1 MSLIRLKLSRALSIM
16 SVSLLLSYTSS
27 YAQSSS
33 MNYVETKTY
42 LDAAGSSF
50 LRHIDYYDDLGF
62 VSETVDVGQ
71 NTTGTPLVSKTE
83 YNTIMKPYCQ
93 WGPVPSTGL
102 EFLDDVFD
110 EAETTYGENQPYSM
124 YEYDDFKELS
134 RSSKPGEAW
143 EDRWV
148 TVTRCVVPAG
158 VVRKYSVSSDG
169 ALSDDGTYPY
179 GVLTSITTTD
189 EDGRSVTVYSNIHE
203 NTVLER
209 RGADNDTYYVYDTYG
224 RLCYVLPPMCQQCST
239 AMMPKYWYKY
249 TYDDRGRCTE
259 KQLPGCA
266 AVKYWYDSA
275 DRIQSEQDGCL
286 RERSQYRNYSYD
298 ATGRLILQTVS
309 TTRGEATQNNAVA
322 VEVKNYYDG
331 YAFRL
336 ELGQLFPEW
345 ADSINAILP
354 TVEARNKL
362 TATMRGTSN
371 GSRYCEIY
379 RYDMNGRVMY
389 TLSAYGDKWMK
400 TAHTTYNF
408 AGDVTGMEERVYTSN
423 SNISLLAGRRIYNSY
438 YPSTRLL
445 KRTMVSSIDRSGV
458 GIGQNISKPTYD
470 VLGNITGNDRPGT
483 AADMT
488 YSYDILHGWLKG
500 ISSPSGFSEQLQ
512 RETADNAQYAGNI
525 GSMQWRNAVNGELH
539 KYDYTYDGLG
549 RLTDSQYSSSVNGTD
564 GRFDESLTYNRNGS
578 ITSLLRSGMRN
589 DGTFGVIDD
598 LSVNYD
604 GNRLLKVTDDAESLN
619 YNGALDF
626 NDGADM
632 TAEYEYD
639 STGALTKDRN
649 RGITGIT
656 YDLSHNPQTIVMN
669 GGQIVNDYT
678 SDGRKLCS
686 TQSTGMTTTTDM
698 YVDGLIIRNGAPLTW
713 QFNGGYVSLG
723 ANSVPQSW
731 NYYITDHLGSTR
743 MVVDSQNIIK
753 ETINYYPFGSEM
765 TMTPPAQLTS
775 NPNWQPYRFTGK
787 ELVRQNGLNMYDFGA
802 RWYDVAGVPVW
813 TSMDPLCEKNYPVT
827 PYSYCNGDPV
837 NRFDPDG
844 LFTVFINGMN
854 LFSGGSPDYWGN
866 FDKNLMQKIQEIS
879 GHVLYRDGSING
891 FWGLNLMNGIT
902 YSMAMSGH
910 RMKSNMFAE
919 DRHSYGYAQGKYDAA
934 FIVSQ
939 MQRNK
944 KGFITEKLRLV
955 THSMGGA
962 YGKGYAQAI
971 VDYAYNNKDK
981 CEGLVI
987 DEYDLAPYQTNM
999 QQAVWGVNT
1008 YQWSH
1013 VHDKIA
1019 GNSLIRGAVRMTD
1032 NYMGTDWYKSHT
1044 IDSYEQSNI
1053 INQIMSLPQGVY
1065 IFSNGEFI
1073 KQQ

>member
-1 MSLIRLKLSRALSIM
+1 MVMSLVRFKLSRALSIM
-16 SVSLLLSYTSS
+16 SVSLLLSYTGS

-83 YNTIMKPYCQ
+83 YNTIMKPYYQ
-93 WGPVPSTGL
+93 WAPVPSTGL
-102 EFLDDVFD
+102 DFLDAVHN
-110 EAETTYGENQPYSM
+110 EANALYGEYLSYSM

-134 RSSKPGEAW
+134 CSWKPGDSW
-143 EDRWV
+143 EDHCV
-148 TVTRCVVPAG
+148 TVTRSVVPAG

-309 TTRGEATQNNAVA
+309 ATRGEATQNNAVA
-322 VEVKNYYDG
+322 LEEKNYYDN
-331 YAFRL
+331 YAFRS

-379 RYDMNGRVMY
+379 RYDTNGRVMY

-400 TAHTTYNF
+400 IAHTTYNF
-408 AGDVTGMEERVYTSN
+408 SGDVARMEEKVYTNSN
-423 SNISLLAGRRIYNSY
+423 NNISLLVGRRIYNSY

-445 KRTMVSSIDRSGV
+445 KRTMVSSIDRNGV
-458 GIGQNISKPTYD
+458 GMGQNISIPTYD
-470 VLGNITGNDRPGT
+470 VLGNIISNNRPGT

-488 YSYDILHGWLKG
+488 YTYDILHGWLKS
-500 ISSPSGFSEQLQ
+500 ISSTSGFSEQLQ

-525 GSMQWRNAVNGELH
+525 GSIQWRNAANGELH

-549 RLTDSQYSSSVNGTD
+549 RLTDSRYSSSVNGTD

-578 ITSLLRSGMRN
+578 ITSLLRSGMKN

-598 LSVNYD
+598 LSINYD
-604 GNRLLKVTDDAESLN
+604 GNRLLNVTDDAESLN

-639 STGALTKDRN
+639 STCALTKDRN

-656 YDLSHNPQTIVMN
+656 YDLGHNPQTIVMN

-698 YVDGLIIRNGAPLTW
+698 YVDGLIIRNGAPLMW
-713 QFNGGYVSLG
+713 QFDGGYVSLG
-723 ANSVPQSW
+723 TNSVAQSW

-743 MVVDSQNIIK
+743 MVVDSRNIIK
-753 ETINYYPFGSEM
+753 ETINYYPYGSEM
-765 TMTPPAQLTS
+765 TMTPPAQLAS

-802 RWYDVAGVPVW
+802 RLYDVAGVPMW
-813 TSMDPLCEKNYPVT
+813 TSMDPLCEKYYDVSPYVYCLGNPINLFDSDGREVLDRLFTKSTGEETTKQNYLYNIHDNDNAIILMAHGT
-827 PYSYCNGDPV
+827 PGGTGISIAENNIIREKKIGMPFDMEKYLDGNSETWGMRNISSTAPEIVLFSCGTGASGKLAQTISYDETFKDIKIYAPSNDICIY
-837 NRFDPDG
+837 PDG
-844 LFTVFINGMN
+844 TCSIDDGGEWREYVNGELTN
-854 LFSGGSPDYWGN
+854 SYSGSLVPGTKEFS
-866 FDKNLMQKIQEIS
+866 E
-879 GHVLYRDGSING
+879 
-891 FWGLNLMNGIT
+891 
-902 YSMAMSGH
+902 
-910 RMKSNMFAE
+910 
-919 DRHSYGYAQGKYDAA
+919 
-934 FIVSQ
+934 
-939 MQRNK
+939 
-944 KGFITEKLRLV
+944 
-955 THSMGGA
+955 
-962 YGKGYAQAI
+962 
-971 VDYAYNNKDK
+971 
-981 CEGLVI
+981 
-987 DEYDLAPYQTNM
+987 APY
-999 QQAVWGVNT
+999 W
-1008 YQWSH
+1008 
-1013 VHDKIA
+1013 DK
-1019 GNSLIRGAVRMTD
+1019 
-1032 NYMGTDWYKSHT
+1032 MGKIEFDWTK
-1044 IDSYEQSNI
+1044 
-1053 INQIMSLPQGVY
+1053 
-1065 IFSNGEFI
+1065 
-1073 KQQ
+1073 K